1 MLQSAYWFK
10 LVQQIVTEHPHKKL
24 QPQGLTLVVIPQ
36 YVVTQQV
43 AASSCFGTFLELGV
57 R

>member
-10 LVQQIVTEHPHKKL
+10 LVHQIVTEHPHKKL
-24 QPQGLTLVVIPQ
+24 QPQGYHNMWLHSKWQRVRV
-36 YVVTQQV
+36 
-43 AASSCFGTFLELGV
+43 FGTFLELGV